1 LFITDVVSQRMIARS
16 EIEDGRVIRGADAV
30 RLNIID
36 EIGNL
41 NDAIEGARKLAES
54 RH

>member
-1 LFITDVVSQRMIARS
+1 MIARS

-30 RLNIID
+30 GLNIID

-41 NDAIEGARKLAES
+41 NDAIDGARKLAES